1 MVYLVFGIILSI
13 LWQFSN
19 AIEQNFIAVF
29 GQIVNKYYCNLVT
42 LYYAAKLS
50 SWNAK
55 QIVRENDA
63 KVLLPNPKLEASLR
77 LEPLR
82 PINVAVMP
90 AELYKCSLS
99 TMTVLVWILPKQQ
112 VFL

>member
-29 GQIVNKYYCNLVT
+29 GQIVNKYYCNQVT

-50 SWNAK
+50 S
-55 QIVRENDA
+55 
-63 KVLLPNPKLEASLR
+63 
-77 LEPLR
+77 
-82 PINVAVMP
+82 
-90 AELYKCSLS
+90 
-99 TMTVLVWILPKQQ
+99 
-112 VFL
+112 